1 MIATAPQSSL
11 LRHLVLS
18 FLSVLAVIASGTAG
32 YVAIEGWSAF
42 DALYM
47 TVTTVTTVGFRE
59 VHELSRAGRG
69 FTVVLIIS
77 GVGTLFYV
85 LSNLARLAIEGELRV
100 LLGQYRVGGRM
111 RALKN
116 HYIIC
121 GGGQMGRRIGKEL
134 NSKALPF
141 VVIEK
146 NPEIAAQLQ
155 RDGMVAMEGDAT
167 RDEVLTQAGVQ
178 RAKGLVSVV
187 NSDLENLYIVLTARG
202 LNKDLYIVARA
213 GDEGSERKLLR
224 AGANR
229 VSSPNISGGM
239 EIAQALIRPAVLD
252 FLELATQSEH
262 LDLQIEEFAIE
273 QGSPLDGKAPHDC
286 GLNHDRGLIIVAVK
300 RKSGHMEFN
309 PGATVRL
316 GEGDRLIVL
325 GAPPSLKHLES
336 ILRLGSATGRVA
348 ESPLTYA
355 SEEGGS

>member
-146 NPEIAAQLQ
+146 NPEVAAQLQ

-167 RDEVLTQAGVQ
+167 RDEVLTQAWVQ

>member
-18 FLSVLAVIASGTAG
+18 LLSVLAVIASGTAG

-146 NPEIAAQLQ
+146 NPEVAAQLQ

>member
-146 NPEIAAQLQ
+146 NPEVAAQLQ